1 MPFPEYRRN
10 KSESNPQPIYGA
22 VHKLSY
28 VFAMFFPAGYTVQKK
43 FPNIRAESRYGKL
56 CSCNRYLSSKIVLFL
71 KSKISPRETKETK
84 TEHEKA
90 PRRSEGLD
98 FIDFIAILLDF
109 WCGRGDLNPYAFW
122 APAPQAGASA
132 NFATSALR

>member
-71 KSKISPRETKETK
+71 KSKIPAACHTAKSGSPWAGRDKNSFSG
-84 TEHEKA
+84 
-90 PRRSEGLD
+90 RR
-98 FIDFIAILLDF
+98 
-109 WCGRGDLNPYAFW
+109 W
-122 APAPQAGASA
+122 
-132 NFATSALR
+132 